1 MNIEIKRLSPE
12 LADDYVQFFD
22 ATPHDDLIDEHK
34 CYCVCWCNEG
44 YKDQDFSTAEKRRQ
58 FAYEYVR
65 KNIIQGYLAY
75 YEGKVVGWC
84 NANTK
89 ANCIKCVAWRY
100 LVDFVPVDEKKVKSI
115 FCFTIAPEMKR
126 KGIASKLLERVIKD
140 AKEEGFEVVEAY
152 PYKDNGYLSS
162 DFGGYREMYNKGGF
176 ELFIDSEKGLVMR
189 KYL

>member
-1 MNIEIKRLSPE
+1 M
-12 LADDYVQFFD
+12 
-22 ATPHDDLIDEHK
+22 
-34 CYCVCWCNEG
+34 
-44 YKDQDFSTAEKRRQ
+44 
-58 FAYEYVR
+58 
-65 KNIIQGYLAY
+65 
-75 YEGKVVGWC
+75 
-84 NANTK
+84 
-89 ANCIKCVAWRY
+89 AWRY

-162 DFGGYREMYNKGGF
+162 DFRGYREMYNKGGF

>member
-34 CYCVCWCNEG
+34 CYCVCWCNEE

-100 LVDFVPVDEKKVKSI
+100 LVDF
-115 FCFTIAPEMKR
+115 
-126 KGIASKLLERVIKD
+126 
-140 AKEEGFEVVEAY
+140 
-152 PYKDNGYLSS
+152 
-162 DFGGYREMYNKGGF
+162 GGYREMYNKGGF